1 MTGDEFVSVRKRH
14 YLHSMTMAGKIVL
27 IEQCGY
33 DPKDIWIPSRHPTL
47 SIFKYPH
54 RYLYISAHIQI
65 RRWVAEAGGRI
76 LWFGHEYQ
84 GDTSRPYQRG
94 KPRS

>member
-14 YLHSMTMAGKIVL
+14 YLHYMTMAGKIVL